1 MYRLHSTSTG
11 KEDDIL
17 TVGLSLLLILRQ
29 FGSEILAGTKVFF
42 FFFSLATTIF
52 FCKCKI

>member
-42 FFFSLATTIF
+42 FFFFLSYYNF
-52 FCKCKI
+52 FL